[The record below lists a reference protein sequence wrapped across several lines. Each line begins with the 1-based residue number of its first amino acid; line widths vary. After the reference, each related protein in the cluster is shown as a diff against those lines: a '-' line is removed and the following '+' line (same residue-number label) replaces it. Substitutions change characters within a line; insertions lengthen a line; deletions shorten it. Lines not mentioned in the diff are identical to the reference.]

1 MNSVNYYEDSYN
13 SSLLGLSRYCSNFG
27 RQCKLAP
34 VKPIV
39 ALLMA
44 VIEVVEFLATMQLVE
59 LVTTKQYDSMLAWT
73 YYTYLFLFVVKF
85 INLAWLVFTQWD
97 SKVISTPVK
106 VVQFLSLYLFCV
118 FLPYGEFFVDCG
130 YKMFCKPEDE
140 GEQEP
145 YPQSFEILV
154 AKKHYK
160 SYKGRIGGHTLLMF
174 NGWLTTVINWIL
186 LIVVLS
192 DFTPAVFPR
201 QGEVAGSSYVFYY
214 GVVVV
219 HLVATT
225 WLSISMVLRSCMCPN
240 RQKKEDPVQAGY
252 LQ

>member
-1 MNSVNYYEDSYN
+1 MSAINYYEDSYN
-13 SSLLGLSRYCSNFG
+13 SSLLGLSRYCHNFG
-27 RQCKLAP
+27 RQSKLAP

-44 VIEVVEFLATMQLVE
+44 VIEIVEFLATMQLVP
-59 LVTTKQYDSMLAWT
+59 LVTTQQYDSMLAWT

-130 YKMFCKPEDE
+130 YKMFCQASDE

-154 AKKHYK
+154 AKYQDH
-160 SYKGRIGGHTLLMF
+160 
-174 NGWLTTVINWIL
+174 
-186 LIVVLS
+186 
-192 DFTPAVFPR
+192 
-201 QGEVAGSSYVFYY
+201 
-214 GVVVV
+214 
-219 HLVATT
+219 
-225 WLSISMVLRSCMCPN
+225 
-240 RQKKEDPVQAGY
+240 
-252 LQ
+252 